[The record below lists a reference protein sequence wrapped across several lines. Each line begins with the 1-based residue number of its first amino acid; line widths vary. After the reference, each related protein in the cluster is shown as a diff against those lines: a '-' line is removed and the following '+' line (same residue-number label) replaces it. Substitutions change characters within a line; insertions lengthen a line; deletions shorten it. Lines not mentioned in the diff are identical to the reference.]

1 MGHRE
6 FKDQLYA
13 QFARLGK
20 ALADPHRLELLDLL
34 AQGERTVEALAREAT
49 LSMANASQ
57 HLRIL
62 HAARLVES
70 RKEGLYR
77 AYRLADPAVFSLWQ
91 ALRQV
96 GERQLAEID
105 RLVDAY
111 MHHPEHLEPLAREDL
126 VRRLAEGD
134 AVLLDVRP
142 ALEYRQGHIAGARS
156 IPVDELEARL
166 GELDPQREI
175 VAYCRGPYCVF
186 ADEAVALLRERGR
199 QAYRY
204 AEGFPDWAAAGL
216 PVATGEAASAAAP
229 SAAGVQAGPR
239 RQGRAFSVTHTR
251 AAHTRISDHP
261 TRSGE
266 QERGAVS
273 P

>member
-6 FKDQLYA
+6 FKDKLYA

-34 AQGERTVEALAREAT
+34 AQGERTVEELARESA

-62 HAARLVES
+62 HAARLVDS
-70 RKEGLYR
+70 RKDGLYVV
-77 AYRLADPAVFSLWQ
+77 YRLADPTVFTLWQ
-91 ALRQV
+91 ALRHV

-105 RLVDAY
+105 RLVETY
-111 MHHPEHLEPLAREDL
+111 LHHPEHLEPLAREDL

-134 AVLLDVRP
+134 AILVDVRP

-156 IPVDELEARL
+156 IPVDELEGRL
-166 GELDPQREI
+166 RELDPDREI

-186 ADEAVALLRERGR
+186 ADEAVALLHARGFSAR
-199 QAYRY
+199 RY
-204 AEGFPDWAAAGL
+204 VDGYPEWAAAGL
-216 PVATGEAASAAAP
+216 PTESLP
-229 SAAGVQAGPR
+229 
-239 RQGRAFSVTHTR
+239 
-251 AAHTRISDHP
+251 
-261 TRSGE
+261 
-266 QERGAVS
+266 
-273 P
+273 